1 MSRTAQKHAKK
12 AGKKVPAG
20 KKGHEEK
27 PKAAVAAPPKPVAAV
42 YDRRKGKDDDVRR
55 SQTAATEAAT
65 VEVVPAPAPE
75 EPKSAAEVMAKKQ
88 REISVSEFFLK
99 NRHLLGFDNA
109 RKALLTTV
117 KEAVDNSL
125 DACEEAGLLPEVSV
139 ELIQVAENRY
149 RVVITD
155 NGPGIVKAQI
165 PKVFAKLL
173 YGSKFHRLRMSR
185 GQQGIGISAA
195 GMYGQLTT
203 GVSTKITSKIGPKKK
218 AHYYE
223 LQIDTRKNEPHIVKD
238 DEVNWDQHH
247 GTRVEIELEAT
258 YQRGRQ
264 SVDEYLQAC
273 AIANPHV
280 TFRYR
285 LWLLPKEEKPAPAAE
300 GQPAPE
306 IQNSKS
312 EIQKPEPE
320 WIVFERG
327 TKLLPFQP
335 QEIKPH
341 PHGIELG
348 MLMQLLKN
356 TSARNVRSF
365 LHSEFSRVS
374 DRVALEI
381 CQRAGLEPKSR
392 PSNVAFKES
401 ESLYKAIG
409 ETKLMN
415 PPLDCISPIGEE
427 QILAGLKKEVQA
439 NYYDAVTRAPS
450 VYRGNPFQIELG
462 IAYTN
467 PGQPKQATASGETQ
481 TAEEPIRLLR
491 FANRVPL
498 LYQQG
503 ACSITKAVN
512 GVDWKNY
519 GLSQP
524 RGQLP
529 MGPVTLF
536 VHMASVW
543 VPFTSESKEAIAGY
557 DEIIREATLGLQE
570 LGRRLSVYLSRRRRD
585 LEAQRKRDYMQL
597 YVPHLALGLKQI
609 LSLGDKDEQKI
620 ITKLKAMLERTHLQ
634 T

>member
-1 MSRTAQKHAKK
+1 MSRSAQKHAKAK
-12 AGKKVPAG
+12 PAKKSKPEPKKKPA
-20 KKGHEEK
+20 
-27 PKAAVAAPPKPVAAV
+27 AAAPPPPPPA
-42 YDRRKGKDDDVRR
+42 
-55 SQTAATEAAT
+55 EAAP
-65 VEVVPAPAPE
+65 PAE

-125 DACEEAGLLPEVSV
+125 DACEEAGILPEVGV
-139 ELIQVAENRY
+139 ELIQTAENRF
-149 RVVITD
+149 RVIITD

-264 SVDEYLQAC
+264 GVDEYLLAC

-300 GQPAPE
+300 AE
-306 IQNSKS
+306 IRNPKS
-312 EIQKPEPE
+312 EIRNKDEIRNRKSEIENPEPE
-320 WIVFERG
+320 WVVFERG
-327 TKLLPFQP
+327 AKLLPFQP
-335 QEIKPH
+335 REIKPH

-356 TSARNVRSF
+356 SHARNVRSF
-365 LHSEFSRVS
+365 LHTEFSRVS
-374 DRVALEI
+374 DRVALEV
-381 CQRAGLEPKSR
+381 CQRAGLEPTSR
-392 PSNVAFKES
+392 PSNVAFRES

-427 QILAGLKKEVQA
+427 QILTGLKKEVQA
-439 NYYDAVTRAPS
+439 SYYDAVTRAPS
-450 VYRGNPFQIELG
+450 VYRGNPFQIEMG

-467 PGQPKQATASGETQ
+467 PGQPKRAAGNGEPQ

-503 ACSITKAVN
+503 ACAITKSVI

-519 GLSQP
+519 GLGQP

-536 VHMASVW
+536 VHVASVW
-543 VPFTSESKEAIAGY
+543 VPFTSESKEAVASY
-557 DEIIREATLGLQE
+557 DEILRELTLGLQE

-585 LEAQRKRDYMQL
+585 LEARRKRDYMQL
-597 YVPHLALGLKQI
+597 YIPHLALGLKQI
-609 LSLGDKDEQKI
+609 LKFDDRREGKVI
-620 ITKLKAMLERTHLQ
+620 GKLKKLLERTHLQ
-634 T
+634 VTK